1 MSLKFLPILMG
12 WVLAS
17 SFACSWADLLSATT
31 PKLLEN
37 NPVDETQPIDTE
49 TLSSCA
55 ANPEKQPTSIYVY
68 GAVKKQGRFS
78 VTLCT
83 SRAEELVTEAL
94 NQSEGIIMEHAI
106 YDKIYVLNLSE
117 PNQKQR
123 LRVFDLKNM
132 RFKKAGL
139 FKARINQNI
148 VPAHEY
154 ALLIPSDKDE
164 HFMDLFKYSM
174 NLAATF
180 AVVFLGSNSR

>member
-1 MSLKFLPILMG
+1 LSCG
-12 WVLAS
+12 
-17 SFACSWADLLSATT
+17 CWADMLSAKT
-31 PKLLEN
+31 PKLLDA
-37 NPVDETQPIDTE
+37 NPMGETQPIDVE
-49 TLSSCA
+49 TVSFCP

-83 SRAEELVTEAL
+83 TRAEELITEAL
-94 NQSEGIIMEHAI
+94 NQSEGITIEHAI

-117 PNQKQR
+117 PNQKYR

-132 RFKKAGL
+132 RFKKTGL
-139 FKARINQNI
+139 FKARINHKILPTND
-148 VPAHEY
+148 Y

-164 HFMDLFKYSM
+164 HFMDLFKYSV

-180 AVVFLGSNSR
+180 AVVFLGSISN